1 LHAKTYIGK
10 KSAVIGSANL
20 TSNGLSGEVLVEL
33 CVEVSS
39 KDSLKKLNDTF
50 ENLRERAHR
59 RYPTTDS
66 KKARL
71 KELEKIWGA
80 AVANRIVTTN
90 EIGAPA
96 FSDFELLG
104 EDHFY
109 VLWYKPVNCEYSEDV
124 KAIQS
129 LMADDIHFAANDNVE
144 KNKWALVW
152 RIIDSS
158 RPHGTAKPRW
168 LYIHEIFDNGVIDK
182 GYEYPKCAIQRKDL
196 DVPPPPFEITNDVAT
211 AFKKAVQ
218 DNEVAEYLIQG
229 DRPFSLADSLQGV
242 PLLISKMKEYLA
254 NRVNAGP

>member
-1 LHAKTYIGK
+1 
-10 KSAVIGSANL
+10 
-20 TSNGLSGEVLVEL
+20 
-33 CVEVSS
+33 
-39 KDSLKKLNDTF
+39 
-50 ENLRERAHR
+50 
-59 RYPTTDS
+59 
-66 KKARL
+66 
-71 KELEKIWGA
+71 
-80 AVANRIVTTN
+80 
-90 EIGAPA
+90 
-96 FSDFELLG
+96 
-104 EDHFY
+104 
-109 VLWYKPVNCEYSEDV
+109 
-124 KAIQS
+124 
-129 LMADDIHFAANDNVE
+129 MADDIHFAANDNVE